1 MRFGHIACNRLDD
14 LLVFIQHDVQDKVS
28 SDDRGRFL
36 DVLTDR
42 IGIDIPGIGAVL
54 YHPAVV
60 GLYGIPGGHTGHERF
75 GAARITGKVVVL
87 NISDQ
92 DPPVRFRDGT
102 DDVNRRSSAGL
113 THVHHII
120 RIAVDAFHFAVG
132 PLAREVLLLL
142 FGVLSVTAECKH
154 NRDVFF
160 LHTGR
165 IEFIEEHRHDHI
177 GRAGPRNVARD
188 DNDLLSRLHDP
199 AKLRR
204 TDRVPQS
211 ISHLIRTGS
220 LIFHRVRQKHLLQI
234 LVIYF
239 NRLCTAAETD
249 FHFHWFSP

>member
-1 MRFGHIACNRLDD
+1 MCFGHIAGDRLDD

-42 IGIDIPGIGAVL
+42 VGIDIPGIGAVL

-132 PLAREVLLLL
+132 PLAR
-142 FGVLSVTAECKH
+142 
-154 NRDVFF
+154 
-160 LHTGR
+160 
-165 IEFIEEHRHDHI
+165 
-177 GRAGPRNVARD
+177 
-188 DNDLLSRLHDP
+188 
-199 AKLRR
+199 
-204 TDRVPQS
+204 
-211 ISHLIRTGS
+211 
-220 LIFHRVRQKHLLQI
+220 
-234 LVIYF
+234 
-239 NRLCTAAETD
+239 
-249 FHFHWFSP
+249 